1 MKTQLLWFVCF
12 FFIEN
17 LQAQNFTFTQKTLHQ
32 IQGGNLENAWAG
44 GLNSPQISPIDLNQD
59 GTDDLFIYD
68 RANQKIYT
76 FLASPSEKK
85 YLYTPEYEKF
95 FPGFDDAGWVLLHDY
110 NLDGKKDIFVGYN
123 FGVQAYLNV
132 STYQP
137 AFQKTYDLLMTESS
151 NIAFAYNLAV
161 FSTDIP
167 AFYDV
172 DNDGDLDALFLDF
185 HNGLIE
191 LHLNRSKERYGNAN
205 FLEFERINYC
215 WGDFLINELNC
226 DDIVFD
232 VACPFNNL
240 RSSDGRQK
248 VLHTGS
254 AVLLVDLND
263 DNLLDIM
270 LSGVSCDKTYVMLNQ
285 GTNKGAIFRSFTTN
299 FPYSKPIDIA
309 IFSALYS
316 FDVTFDGKKDL
327 MVCSNLKEDENGNAD
342 FANSVWLYENKNT
355 NNLPDWHFVRK
366 NFLQNTMLD
375 VGQDSAPAFIDYDGD
390 GDLDM
395 FVGNSFY
402 TATTIPASKQKF
414 ATIHF
419 YRNQGTPEKANFIL
433 ENADFLSLSQK
444 KFIQIVPQWVDI
456 NQDGSLDMVFS
467 ALESETQKN
476 VVYFLANQAPRNNAV
491 QLNENLIPFHLAI
504 EQGDKIY
511 FYDMEQDGDLDV
523 ILAKPLGNL
532 IFVEN
537 WKGNFIE
544 RNKNFLQ
551 TTISATARN
560 PSISIADFDQDGKDD
575 LALANDEGKIKFVS
589 NLQEIYQNSTIN
601 WQSLFLETQE
611 SSKKWGKNLILASAD
626 LNADR
631 KPDVMIGSLAGGV
644 QILQNENPNAVSTTE
659 PAFWLMPN
667 PAKKYVYI
675 QTRQAGEVVFFNSI
689 GQKIAES
696 KVSAI
701 AQEVAFR
708 VENWA
713 NGMYFVH
720 FIPQSG
726 KKKIAKFLKFD

>member
-1 MKTQLLWFVCF
+1 MKTRLVWFACF
-12 FFIEN
+12 FIIES

-32 IQGGNLENAWAG
+32 IQGGNFENAWAG

-76 FLASPSEKK
+76 FLARPAEKK
-85 YLYTPEYEKF
+85 YRYTPEYEKF
-95 FPGFDDAGWVLLHDY
+95 FPDFEDAGWVLLHDY
-110 NLDGKKDIFVGYN
+110 NFDGKKDIFAGYN

-132 STYQP
+132 SAYQP
-137 AFQKTYDLLMTESS
+137 TFQKTYDLLMTESS
-151 NIAFAYNLAV
+151 NIAFPYNLAI

-240 RSSDGRQK
+240 RTSDGRQK

-254 AVLLVDLND
+254 AVLLADLNN

-299 FPYSKPIDIA
+299 FPHNKPIDIA
-309 IFSALYS
+309 IFAALYS

-355 NNLPDWHFVRK
+355 NSLPDWHFVQK

-419 YRNQGTPEKANFIL
+419 YRNQGTLEKANFVL
-433 ENADFLSLSQK
+433 EDADFLSLSQK

-456 NQDGSLDMVFS
+456 NQDASLDLVFS

-476 VVYFLANQAPRNNAV
+476 IVYFLPNQAPRNNAV
-491 QLNENLIPFHLAI
+491 QLNENFIPFPLAI
-504 EQGDKIY
+504 ERGDKIY
-511 FYDMEQDGDLDV
+511 FYDIEQDGDLDV

-532 IFVEN
+532 VFVEN

-575 LALANDEGKIKFVS
+575 LALATDEGKLKFLS
-589 NLQEIYQNSTIN
+589 NLREIYQNSSVN
-601 WQSLFLETQE
+601 WQNLFLETE
-611 SSKKWGKNLILASAD
+611 LSSKRWGKNLILASAD

-631 KPDVMIGSLAGGV
+631 KPDVIIGSLAGGV

-675 QTRQAGEVVFFNSI
+675 RTTQAGEVVFFNSI

-713 NGMYFVH
+713 NGIYFVH

-726 KKKIAKFLKFD
+726 EKKIAKFLKFD

>member
-1 MKTQLLWFVCF
+1 MKTRLLWFICF
-12 FFIEN
+12 FFVES

-76 FLASPSEKK
+76 FIAHSSEKK
-85 YLYTPEYEKF
+85 YFYAPEYEKF
-95 FPGFDDAGWVLLHDY
+95 FPDFEDAGWILLHDY
-110 NLDGKKDIFVGYN
+110 NSDGKKDIFVGYN
-123 FGVQAYLNV
+123 FGVQAYRNV
-132 STYQP
+132 SADELT
-137 AFQKTYDLLMTESS
+137 FQKTYDLLMTEST
-151 NIAFAYNLAV
+151 NIAFPYNLAI

-191 LHLNRSKERYGNAN
+191 LHLNRSQERYNNAN

-240 RSSDGRQK
+240 RTSDGRKK

-254 AVLLVDLND
+254 AVLLTDLNN

-270 LSGVSCDKTYVMLNQ
+270 LSGVSCNKTYVMLNQ

-299 FPYSKPIDIA
+299 FPQSKPIDIG
-309 IFSALYS
+309 IFSALYAL
-316 FDVTFDGKKDL
+316 DVTFDGKKDL
-327 MVCSNLKEDENGNAD
+327 IVSSNLKEDENGNAD
-342 FANSVWLYENKNT
+342 FANSVWLYENKHT
-355 NNLPDWHFVRK
+355 NALPDWQFVRK

-375 VGQDSAPAFIDYDGD
+375 VGQDAAPAFIDYDSD

-402 TATTIPASKQKF
+402 TSTTIPTSKQKF
-414 ATIHF
+414 ATIYF
-419 YRNQGTPEKANFIL
+419 YRNQGTPEKANFVL

-456 NQDGSLDMVFS
+456 NQDGSLDLVFS
-467 ALESETQKN
+467 ALESETLKN
-476 VVYFLANQAPRNNAV
+476 SVYFFANQAPRNNAV
-491 QLNENLIPFHLAI
+491 QLSENLIPFPWTV
-504 EQGDKIY
+504 EPGDKIY
-511 FYDMEQDGDLDV
+511 FYDLDKDGDLDI

-532 IFVEN
+532 VFVEN

-544 RNKNFLQ
+544 RNRNFLQ
-551 TTISATARN
+551 TNISATARN
-560 PSISIADFDQDGKDD
+560 PSIAIADFDQDGKDD
-575 LALANDEGKIKFVS
+575 LALANNEGKLKFVS

-601 WQSLFLETQE
+601 WQNLFLETQE
-611 SSKKWGKNLILASAD
+611 SSKKWGKNLILVSAD
-626 LNADR
+626 LNTDR
-631 KPDVMIGSLAGGV
+631 KPDIIIGSVAGGL
-644 QILQNENPNAVSTTE
+644 QILQNENPNTAPLAESS
-659 PAFWLMPN
+659 FWLIPN

-675 QTRQAGEVVFFNSI
+675 RTTHAGEVVFFNSI

-713 NGMYFVH
+713 NGIYFVH
-720 FIPQSG
+720 FVSQSG
-726 KKKIAKFLKFD
+726 EKKIAKFLKFD

>member
-1 MKTQLLWFVCF
+1 MKTLLTTYLLLANSLLF
-12 FFIEN
+12 
-17 LQAQNFTFTQKTLHQ
+17 AQNFTFTQKVAHQ
-32 IQGGNLENAWAG
+32 IQNGQMRNAWAG
-44 GLNSPQISPIDLNQD
+44 GLNSPQISPIDLDQD

-76 FLASPSEKK
+76 FLAKPAEKK
-85 YLYTPEYEKF
+85 YLYSPKYEKY
-95 FPGFDDAGWVLLHDY
+95 FPDFEDAGWVLLHDY
-110 NLDGKKDIFVGYN
+110 NFDGKKDIFAGYN
-123 FGVQAYLNV
+123 FGVQAYLNI
-132 STYQP
+132 STAQI

-151 NIAFAYNLAV
+151 NIAFPYNLAI

-167 AFYDV
+167 AFYDI

-215 WGDFLINELNC
+215 WGDFLISEINC
-226 DDIVFD
+226 DEIVFD
-232 VACPFNNL
+232 IACPFNNL
-240 RSSDGRQK
+240 RTSDGRK
-248 VLHTGS
+248 KILHTGS
-254 AVLLVDLND
+254 AVLLTDLNN

-270 LSGVSCDKTYVMLNQ
+270 LSGVSCNKTYVMLNQ

-299 FPYSKPIDIA
+299 FPPSKPIDIGV
-309 IFSALYS
+309 FSALYS
-316 FDVTFDGKKDL
+316 FDATFDGKKDL
-327 MVCSNLKEDENGNAD
+327 IVASNLKENENGNAD

-355 NNLPDWHFVRK
+355 NSLPDWQFVQR

-402 TATTIPASKQKF
+402 TSSTIPADKQKF

-433 ENADFLSLSQK
+433 ESSDFLSLSQK

-456 NQDGSLDMVFS
+456 NRDGSLDLILT
-467 ALESETQKN
+467 ALESETQRN
-476 VVYFLANQAPRNNAV
+476 IVYFLANQAPRNNAV
-491 QLNENLIPFHLAI
+491 ELNENLIPFPLAI
-504 EQGDKIY
+504 ERGDKIY
-511 FYDMEQDGDLDV
+511 FYDIEQDGDFDI

-532 IFVEN
+532 VFVEN
-537 WKGNFIE
+537 WRGNFIE

-551 TTISATARN
+551 TSISATARN
-560 PSISIADFDQDGKDD
+560 PSITIADFDQDGKED
-575 LALANDEGKIKFVS
+575 LVFANDEGKLKFVS
-589 NLQEIYQNSTIN
+589 NLRENYQNSNVN
-601 WQSLFLETQE
+601 WQNLFLESEQ
-611 SSKKWGKNLILASAD
+611 SSKKWGKNLIFASAD

-631 KPDVMIGSLAGGV
+631 KVDLVIGSLAGGI
-644 QILQNENPNAVSTTE
+644 QILQNENLNAVTLAE
-659 PAFWLMPN
+659 PTFWLMPN

-675 QTRQAGEVVFFNSI
+675 RTTQAGEVIFYNNI
-689 GQKIAES
+689 GQKVAES
-696 KVSAI
+696 KIYANT
-701 AQEVAFR
+701 QEVAFK

-713 NGMYFVH
+713 NGIYFVH
-720 FIPQSG
+720 FISQTG
-726 KKKIAKFLKFD
+726 EKKIAKLLKFE

>member
-1 MKTQLLWFVCF
+1 MKTRLLWFICF
-12 FFIEN
+12 FFVES

-68 RANQKIYT
+68 RANQKIYI
-76 FLASPSEKK
+76 FIAHSSEKK
-85 YLYTPEYEKF
+85 YFYAPEYEKF
-95 FPGFDDAGWVLLHDY
+95 FPDFEDAGWILLHDY
-110 NLDGKKDIFVGYN
+110 NSDGKKDIFVGYN
-123 FGVQAYLNV
+123 FGVQAYRNV
-132 STYQP
+132 SADELT
-137 AFQKTYDLLMTESS
+137 FQKTYDLLMTEST
-151 NIAFAYNLAV
+151 NIAFPYNLAI

-191 LHLNRSKERYGNAN
+191 LHLNRSQERYNNAN

-240 RSSDGRQK
+240 RTSDGRKK

-254 AVLLVDLND
+254 AVLLTDLNN

-270 LSGVSCDKTYVMLNQ
+270 LSGVSCNKTYVMLNQ

-299 FPYSKPIDIA
+299 FPQSKPIDIG
-309 IFSALYS
+309 IFSALYAL
-316 FDVTFDGKKDL
+316 DVTFDGKKDL
-327 MVCSNLKEDENGNAD
+327 IVSSNLKEDENGNAD
-342 FANSVWLYENKNT
+342 FANSVWLYENKHT
-355 NNLPDWHFVRK
+355 NALPDWQFVRK

-375 VGQDSAPAFIDYDGD
+375 VGQDAAPAFIDYDSD

-402 TATTIPASKQKF
+402 TSTTIPTSKQKF
-414 ATIHF
+414 ATIYF
-419 YRNQGTPEKANFIL
+419 YRNQGTPEKANFVL

-456 NQDGSLDMVFS
+456 NQDGSLDLVFS
-467 ALESETQKN
+467 ALESETLKN
-476 VVYFLANQAPRNNAV
+476 SVYFFANQAPRNNAV
-491 QLNENLIPFHLAI
+491 QLSENLIPFPWTV
-504 EQGDKIY
+504 EPGDKIY
-511 FYDMEQDGDLDV
+511 FYDLDKDGDLDI

-532 IFVEN
+532 VFVEN

-544 RNKNFLQ
+544 RNRNFLQ
-551 TTISATARN
+551 TNISATARN
-560 PSISIADFDQDGKDD
+560 PSIAIADFDQDGKDD
-575 LALANDEGKIKFVS
+575 LALANNEGKLKFVS

-601 WQSLFLETQE
+601 WQNLFLETQE
-611 SSKKWGKNLILASAD
+611 SSKKWGKNLILVSAD
-626 LNADR
+626 LNTDR
-631 KPDVMIGSLAGGV
+631 KPDIIIGSVAGGL
-644 QILQNENPNAVSTTE
+644 QILQNENPNTAPLAESS
-659 PAFWLMPN
+659 FWLIPN

-675 QTRQAGEVVFFNSI
+675 RTTHAGEVVFFNSI

-713 NGMYFVH
+713 NGIYFVH
-720 FIPQSG
+720 FVSQSG
-726 KKKIAKFLKFD
+726 EKKIAKFLKFD

>member
-1 MKTQLLWFVCF
+1 MKTRLLWFICF
-12 FFIEN
+12 FFVES

-76 FLASPSEKK
+76 FIAHSSEKK
-85 YLYTPEYEKF
+85 YFYAPEYEKF
-95 FPGFDDAGWVLLHDY
+95 FPDFEDAGWILLHDY
-110 NLDGKKDIFVGYN
+110 NSDGKKDIFVGYN
-123 FGVQAYLNV
+123 FGVQAYRNV
-132 STYQP
+132 SADELT
-137 AFQKTYDLLMTESS
+137 FQKTYELLMTEST
-151 NIAFAYNLAV
+151 NIAFPYNLAI

-191 LHLNRSKERYGNAN
+191 LHLNRSQERYNNAN

-240 RSSDGRQK
+240 RTSDGRKK

-254 AVLLVDLND
+254 AVLLTDLNN

-270 LSGVSCDKTYVMLNQ
+270 LSGVSCNKTYVMLNQ

-299 FPYSKPIDIA
+299 FPQSKPIDIG
-309 IFSALYS
+309 IFSALYAL
-316 FDVTFDGKKDL
+316 DVTFDGKKDL
-327 MVCSNLKEDENGNAD
+327 IVSSNLKEDENGNAD
-342 FANSVWLYENKNT
+342 FANSVWLYENKHT
-355 NNLPDWHFVRK
+355 NALPDWQFVRK

-375 VGQDSAPAFIDYDGD
+375 VGQDAAPAFIDYDSD

-402 TATTIPASKQKF
+402 TSTTIPTSKQKF
-414 ATIHF
+414 ATIYF
-419 YRNQGTPEKANFIL
+419 YRNQGTPEKANFVL

-456 NQDGSLDMVFS
+456 NQDGSLDLVFS
-467 ALESETQKN
+467 ALESETLKN
-476 VVYFLANQAPRNNAV
+476 SVYFFANQAPRNNAV
-491 QLNENLIPFHLAI
+491 QLSENLIPFPWTV
-504 EQGDKIY
+504 EPGDKIY
-511 FYDMEQDGDLDV
+511 FYDLDKDGDLDI

-532 IFVEN
+532 VFVEN

-544 RNKNFLQ
+544 RNRNFLQ
-551 TTISATARN
+551 TNISATARN
-560 PSISIADFDQDGKDD
+560 PSIAIADFDQDGKDD
-575 LALANDEGKIKFVS
+575 LALANNEGKLKFVS

-601 WQSLFLETQE
+601 WQNLFLETQE
-611 SSKKWGKNLILASAD
+611 SSKKWGKNLILVSAD
-626 LNADR
+626 LNTDR
-631 KPDVMIGSLAGGV
+631 KPDIIIGSVAGGL
-644 QILQNENPNAVSTTE
+644 QILQNENPNTAPLAESS
-659 PAFWLMPN
+659 FWLIPN

-675 QTRQAGEVVFFNSI
+675 RTTHAGEVVFFNSI

-713 NGMYFVH
+713 NGIYFVH
-720 FIPQSG
+720 FVSQSG
-726 KKKIAKFLKFD
+726 EKKIAKFLKFD